1 VSDNIFVHV
10 RTLFDGGV
18 RNNPHLVHAAFH
30 LSKRRTADVG
40 SLILLDL
47 SLYQAWLGPLV
58 LALRIHAIVH
68 GALVL
73 ATIARPSYPPDLG
86 LTSRVSLMRRFLVG
100 NIPHVVN
107 GHETHHLRNRDCSVA
122 GG

>member
-10 RTLFDGGV
+10 RTLFDGGM

-47 SLYQAWLGPLV
+47 SL
-58 LALRIHAIVH
+58 AIVH

-73 ATIARPSYPPDLG
+73 ATIAKPSYPPDLG